1 VNRRSLFFCGA
12 FLLFANVAFG
22 DGTYQRTKNGRTLV
36 WNDHP
41 KPGDEVTWWGD
52 RDREGYAH
60 GFGTITWYS
69 VERES
74 ETHPAN
80 TALYAR
86 YWGNM
91 VRGKLDGPVN
101 VHSKRKTH
109 YAIFTDG
116 VRRTRWATGPAPS
129 RAMAKW
135 RAAVAA
141 ARPSTVPEPEP
152 PAAGPVR
159 RSEGGQMFATANP
172 SLGGSEVRGQS
183 SERNAQFSAS
193 AGVARTNSQP
203 SEGRPKIDVDDSLRL
218 LAWPPR
224 SLRIRSVSSP
234 VGANPETGFSPPA
247 HARLREEE
255 VLDLADA
262 AARSH
267 GYDLAEYQRPE
278 PQYDPVDETW
288 SLLFDEKRMDG
299 TTEIGKHFSVAVDD
313 KTKRT
318 VLVSGN

>member
-1 VNRRSLFFCGA
+1 VNGRFLFLCGA
-12 FLLFANVAFG
+12 LLLFANVAFG

-41 KPGDEVTWWGD
+41 KPRDEATWWGD

-74 ETHPAN
+74 ETHSAN

-129 RAMAKW
+129 RAMAEW

-159 RSEGGQMFATANP
+159 RPEGRGQISEG
-172 SLGGSEVRGQS
+172 
-183 SERNAQFSAS
+183 NAQLSANAS
-193 AGVARTNSQP
+193 AARTNSQP

-224 SLRIRSVSSP
+224 SLRTRSVRSP
-234 VGANPETGFSPPA
+234 VGANPEAAFSPA
-247 HARLREEE
+247 ANARLTREE
-255 VLDLADA
+255 VVDLADA

-267 GYDLAEYQRPE
+267 GYDLAEYQSPE
-278 PQYDPVDETW
+278 PQYDPLDETW
-288 SLLFDEKRMDG
+288 SLLYDEKRVDG
-299 TTEIGKHFSVAVDD
+299 TTEIERHFSVAVDD

-318 VLVSGN
+318 ALVAGN